1 MLSPREQRKSC
12 WVGSR
17 VADQGGGE
25 YGGKSCLL
33 DGLLYSLVHFFFLT
47 STCFSGRVA
56 TSWAIIGQSL
66 ICLSNRLTLELG
78 RKNSLSGKTLVGL
91 FC

>member
-1 MLSPREQRKSC
+1 MGE
-12 WVGSR
+12 R
-17 VADQGGGE
+17 VACWMD
-25 YGGKSCLL
+25 YYILL
-33 DGLLYSLVHFFFLT
+33 FTFFFLT